1 MPGLGTAFCFFFF
14 FFSNAIESA
23 ILEKEVSTNY
33 EEVLAAAT
41 R

>member
-1 MPGLGTAFCFFFF
+1 MPVWVLFFVF
-14 FFSNAIESA
+14 FFSSNALESA

-33 EEVLAAAT
+33 EEVLAVVT